1 MIDLEDVI
9 MGLKCHADN
18 LILKP
23 YDEAY
28 LLGRVREV
36 LAAGSAELADMD
48 SPEVDF
54 VVAGSRHKTA
64 ANRTQILNLLLSS
77 YDAAI
82 HRNRELTR
90 AQEDL
95 QRLNARLE
103 AANNELETF
112 SYSVSHDLRAPLRSE
127 GGMEAETAGRNIEW
141 HQGLLPVLR
150 ADPGLLRQVLVNLIS
165 NAIKYTRFKERAV
178 IEIGTADGCGG
189 DDVIYIRDNGSGF
202 DASQTHRLFGVFKR
216 LHRDDEF
223 EGKGI
228 GLATVQRII
237 NRHGGRIWADGALNR
252 GRRSVS
258 PWGRSRGGESGWAL
272 RVGPRGGPVAPARS
286 RSHPV
291 ILFHRAQL

>member
-127 GGMEAETAGRNIEW
+127 GGDGGRNR
-141 HQGLLPVLR
+141 R
-150 ADPGLLRQVLVNLIS
+150 AEHRVASGAAAGVEGGS
-165 NAIKYTRFKERAV
+165 RAV
-178 IEIGTADGCGG
+178 AAGACESDFQRHKVHPLQGACG
-189 DDVIYIRDNGSGF
+189 
-202 DASQTHRLFGVFKR
+202 H
-216 LHRDDEF
+216 
-223 EGKGI
+223 
-228 GLATVQRII
+228 
-237 NRHGGRIWADGALNR
+237 
-252 GRRSVS
+252 
-258 PWGRSRGGESGWAL
+258 
-272 RVGPRGGPVAPARS
+272 
-286 RSHPV
+286 
-291 ILFHRAQL
+291 